1 MLCES
6 RVINKN
12 PKYRIIKYNEEY
24 LMVDLANN
32 WLTLLLPMM
41 NWLIPKK
48 YVQISREDFDNLNI
62 VKPVKNKALWPAIGS
77 ILLFGTMFRDKIY
90 IPDSHL
96 EKNCV
101 IIICSVLLL
110 SILVFYIYLNQK
122 VKLSIY
128 NNRSSNG
135 KIMIF
140 PSFKNLCFVLFS
152 YFFCGGLSIMF
163 LDVLISLSI
172 QNIIVF
178 IAWVIMTMLFFFI
191 NMSSIIDK
199 KIHVIYLRSYKY

>member
-24 LMVDLANN
+24 LIVDLANN

-77 ILLFGTMFRDKIY
+77 ILLFGTMFRDK
-90 IPDSHL
+90 
-96 EKNCV
+96 
-101 IIICSVLLL
+101 
-110 SILVFYIYLNQK
+110 
-122 VKLSIY
+122 
-128 NNRSSNG
+128 
-135 KIMIF
+135 
-140 PSFKNLCFVLFS
+140 
-152 YFFCGGLSIMF
+152 
-163 LDVLISLSI
+163 
-172 QNIIVF
+172 
-178 IAWVIMTMLFFFI
+178 
-191 NMSSIIDK
+191 
-199 KIHVIYLRSYKY
+199 